1 MMSGGNWWR
10 AKDISISH
18 LTHERDAGDRWRDK
32 TAVAWLCEAHR
43 DAKLTDLLQTPAD
56 CPKARS
62 VNVYDRCKAD
72 YEGLNEP

>member
-32 TAVAWLCEAHR
+32 TLPILPSSSRPPGARRRR
-43 DAKLTDLLQTPAD
+43 DGKGA
-56 CPKARS
+56 
-62 VNVYDRCKAD
+62 
-72 YEGLNEP
+72 GEPLAMSEP